1 MHDQLHRGAQNRFLC
16 FRSSEHF
23 CQEII
28 PKAAFGLYF
37 FSYMEFLSYAFL
49 HAERYELCSYLQNH
63 SLIFTTL
70 LIFWSYFG
78 MMLSLTIIFY
88 TVMPIQ
94 LSFIQVA
101 YFKAIQHRNIIQ
113 NIDVIQLLSKNLRV
127 MQHSSNIL

>member
-16 FRSSEHF
+16 FRSLEHF

-37 FSYMEFLSYAFL
+37 FSYMEFLSYAFCML
-49 HAERYELCSYLQNH
+49 NDMSFA
-63 SLIFTTL
+63 LICKISVLFLTTL